1 MFRFLRR
8 GCRARAVKDGPARP
22 WYWRPSGTRI
32 RMAGW
37 MYLLS
42 LFLVLIA
49 ALNTDTNLLYLIF
62 GAMLSLFMVSVA
74 AVRWGMR
81 GLRVRRSAP
90 PAVHRGDTAPVSI
103 RIENSK
109 LLKSALS
116 LRIDS
121 GNPAG
126 TPSVYIL
133 RIPARRAAQFR
144 MAEVFKA
151 RGVHRLP
158 DITLATAFPFGLIE
172 RRVAVRDTSEIVVYP
187 RVHAV
192 RPAVLEQVSGVRSIP
207 RIVRGEGDDFF
218 SLRDYIPGDDI
229 RQVAWRASAR
239 RGSYVVRELARQ
251 TSRSVAI
258 VLDTCLSGDT
268 SVSSDD
274 FEDAVDLAASLAVT
288 FLKKRYAV
296 SIITPDLRL
305 EHGEGNSQV
314 VRVLET
320 LARVEPS
327 NLSHLDPF
335 GWYARGQDGQAAH
348 LYISPDPRQWGRYS
362 RNLGAKV
369 LHPREVVLA

>member
-1 MFRFLRR
+1 MFNRKKPVHGR
-8 GCRARAVKDGPARP
+8 
-22 WYWRPSGTRI
+22 SGTRI
-32 RMAGW
+32 RLAGW

-49 ALNTDTNLLYLIF
+49 ALNTGTNLLYLIF
-62 GAMLSLFMVSVA
+62 GAMLSLFLVSIA

-81 GLRVRRSAP
+81 GLKVRRSAP
-90 PAVHRGDTAPVSI
+90 PAVHRGDTAPVSV

-116 LRIDS
+116 VRVDS

-126 TPSVYIL
+126 TPSVYVL

-144 MAEVFKA
+144 MAEVFNS

-158 DITLATAFPFGLIE
+158 ELTLATAFPFGLIE
-172 RRVAVRDTSEIVVYP
+172 RHVGARDTSEIVVYP

-192 RPAVLEQVSGVRSIP
+192 RPALLEQVSGARTVP

-251 TSRSVAI
+251 TSRSVVI
-258 VLDTCLSGDT
+258 VLDTCLGGDT
-268 SVSSDD
+268 AVSPED
-274 FEDAVDLAASLAVT
+274 FENAVDLAASLAVT
-288 FLKKRYAV
+288 FLRKGYAV
-296 SIITPDLRL
+296 SVVTPDLRL
-305 EHGEGNSQV
+305 EHGEGNPHV

-327 NLSHLDPF
+327 SLCDLDAF
-335 GWYARGQDGQAAH
+335 GWYASGQESQAAH
-348 LYISPDPRQWGRYS
+348 LYISPDPRQWGRYC
-362 RNLGAKV
+362 RRLGAKV